1 MKSIKK
7 LKTGF
12 FSRQLSMA
20 KIAVKTGSSYLM
32 SGDGD
37 LKTKLRSGLE
47 KHLDLVVEELG
58 VMKGSLM
65 KAGQM
70 LSLYAGAFL
79 PPEAQ
84 KVLKSLENQ
93 SSFLD
98 WSVLEKRVPKEWLME
113 LDIEEIPL
121 AAASLGQVHMANRK
135 GSDEKFVMKIQYE
148 GVKKAIDNDVKAL
161 KMLLNMMDLL
171 PKEIDFK
178 EIFEEIREM
187 LYLETDYLAEA
198 ESTNKFLT
206 LLKDYPE
213 YTAPEVISEYSHD
226 SILSSTFLDGY
237 SPRDSKVKA
246 LPQDVRNKLGESF
259 LRLFFLELYKWGVM
273 QTDPHFGNYLIVDI
287 DTDPKW
293 GLIDFGATKTIPED
307 FKNNYQELIRTCAL
321 LDKENYFKTVE
332 RMGYLSK
339 EKQSNIDLMWEY
351 ATLIG
356 EPFNNGVYD
365 WGRSSI
371 PDEVFKFAPRLLREV
386 SIGKPPK
393 DGIFID
399 RKVGGVF
406 FVLKEIGA
414 KFDAKKVL
422 EEFI

>member
-20 KIAVKTGSSYLM
+20 KIALKTGSSYLM
-32 SGDGD
+32 SGDED

-84 KVLKSLENQ
+84 KILKSLENQ

-98 WSVLEKRVPKEWLME
+98 WSVLEKRVPKKWLEE
-113 LDIEEIPL
+113 LEIEEIPL
-121 AAASLGQVHMANRK
+121 AAASLGQVHMARK
-135 GSDEKFVMKIQYE
+135 KGAKESFVMKIQYE

-171 PKEIDFK
+171 PKEIEFK
-178 EIFEEIREM
+178 EIFEEIKEM
-187 LYLETDYLAEA
+187 LYLETDYKAEA
-198 ESTNKFLT
+198 ASTNKFLE
-206 LLKDYPE
+206 LIKDYPE
-213 YTAPEVISEYSHD
+213 YTAPKIIEEYSND

-246 LPQDVRNKLGESF
+246 LPQEVRNKLGESF
-259 LRLFFLELYKWGVM
+259 LRLFFLELYTWGVM

-287 DTDPKW
+287 DSDPKW
-293 GLIDFGATKTIPED
+293 GLIDFGATKTIPEE
-307 FKNNYQELIRTCAL
+307 FRKNYQELIKTCAL
-321 LDKENYFKTVE
+321 LDKESYFKTVE
-332 RMGYLSK
+332 KMGYLSK
-339 EKQSNIDLMWEY
+339 EKQSNTDLLWEY
-351 ATLIG
+351 ANLIG

-365 WGRSSI
+365 WGRSST
-371 PDEVFKFAPRLLREV
+371 PDEVFKFAPRLLKEIA
-386 SIGKPPK
+386 IGKPPK
-393 DGIFID
+393 DGVFID

-414 KFDAKKVL
+414 KFDAMKVL
-422 EEFI
+422 KEFI